1 MCLQGS
7 RGTKSKWW
15 FINPL
20 LQSLVIAKY
29 KTELLLRSVG
39 TISVYILGSVMDWYR
54 IAFVGLVFPLAAL
67 LLLLQCPESPV
78 HLVTSGKL
86 KEAEST
92 IRRLNGDSYDP
103 SGDIR
108 DIQTSI
114 EKTSSQQHSRNI
126 MNILKSI
133 HKHPEIYKPF
143 LIIFF
148 LR

>member
-1 MCLQGS
+1 M
-7 RGTKSKWW
+7 
-15 FINPL
+15 

-78 HLVTSGKL
+78 HLVTRGRL

>member
-1 MCLQGS
+1 M
-7 RGTKSKWW
+7 
-15 FINPL
+15 
-20 LQSLVIAKY
+20 
-29 KTELLLRSVG
+29 G

-78 HLVTSGKL
+78 HLVARGRL
-86 KEAEST
+86 KEAESS
-92 IRRLNGDSYDP
+92 IRRLTGDSYDP

-108 DIQTSI
+108 DIQKSI